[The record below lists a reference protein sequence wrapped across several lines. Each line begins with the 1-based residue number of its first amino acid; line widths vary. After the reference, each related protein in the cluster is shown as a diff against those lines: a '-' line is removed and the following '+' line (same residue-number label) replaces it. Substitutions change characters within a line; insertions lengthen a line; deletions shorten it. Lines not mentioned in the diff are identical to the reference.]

1 MPAKVT
7 KLGPGKLTVGTIPT
21 DFTCQVTAARVEW
34 SADAEDDILTL
45 CGDSVP
51 GARTYSATLTATIF
65 NDLGTTPGI
74 VEFSWTNKGTTQ
86 TFIFQPSTVIG
97 VKQVTGSLVIDPISV
112 GGDEVGQNM
121 TSDLEWACVGH
132 PTLVAP
138 TMEELSRIDEQA
150 EAERAAREGTIGTG
164 EETTS
169 GRSRRA
175 A

>member
-34 SADAEDDILTL
+34 SVDAEDAILTL

-51 GARTYSATLTATIF
+51 GARNYSAALTASIF
-65 NDLGTTPGI
+65 NDLGTTVGI
-74 VEFSWTNKGTTQ
+74 VEFSWTNRGTQ
-86 TFIFQPSTVIG
+86 QAFVFQPSTVTG
-97 VKQVTGSLVIDPISV
+97 VKQVVGNLIIDPISV

-121 TSDLEWACVGH
+121 TSDLEWEIVGI
-132 PTLVAP
+132 PTLTTP
-138 TMEELSRIDEQA
+138 SLEDA
-150 EAERAAREGTIGTG
+150 EALEASI
-164 EETTS
+164 EEETS
-169 GRSRRA
+169 GRGRRKVA

>member
-7 KLGPGKLTVGTIPT
+7 KLGPGKLTVGTVPT

-34 SADAEDDILTL
+34 SVDAEDAILTL

-51 GARTYSATLTATIF
+51 GARNYSASLTATLF

-74 VEFSWTNKGTTQ
+74 VEFSWTNRGTQ
-86 TFIFQPSTVIG
+86 HPFVFQPSTVSG
-97 VKQVTGSLVIDPISV
+97 VKQVVGTLVIDPISV

-121 TSDLEWACVGH
+121 ASDIEWEIVGI
-132 PTLVAP
+132 PTLTTP
-138 TMEELSRIDEQA
+138 TVEEL
-150 EAERAAREGTIGTG
+150 EATETAI
-164 EETTS
+164 EEETS
-169 GRSRRA
+169 GRARRKVA